1 MKLTISILLL
11 AAFAVLLR
19 ADSPAGPPRGRT
31 ALRGRR
37 TESRTLREGAGRT

>member
-19 ADSPAGPPRGRT
+19 ADSPAVQPW
-31 ALRGRR
+31 
-37 TESRTLREGAGRT
+37 SAG